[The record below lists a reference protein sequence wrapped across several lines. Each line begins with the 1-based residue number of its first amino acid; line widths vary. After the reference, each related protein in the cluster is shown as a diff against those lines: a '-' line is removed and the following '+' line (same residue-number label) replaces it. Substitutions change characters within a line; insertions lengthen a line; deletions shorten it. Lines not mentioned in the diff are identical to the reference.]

1 MDIYDVL
8 GEVLSAGGRNED
20 HALHRFAVLAKAREA
35 KALGDPAATHIDE
48 AAPGRQPGQVTLNN
62 AGPVIDLD
70 ELAKRLLSFIAPP
83 AAPAPAPESLPVT
96 PPSTVTVPA
105 PEPAGAGPAPDLAA
119 QLAKALGQV

>member
-20 HALHRFAVLAKAREA
+20 HARHRFAVLAKAREA

-83 AAPAPAPESLPVT
+83 AAPALAPESLPVT

-105 PEPAGAGPAPDLAA
+105 SEPAAPDLAA

>member
-83 AAPAPAPESLPVT
+83 AAPALAPESLPVT

-105 PEPAGAGPAPDLAA
+105 PEPAGAGTAPDLAA

>member
-20 HALHRFAVLAKAREA
+20 HARHRFAVLAKAREA

-70 ELAKRLLSFIAPP
+70 ELAKRLLSFIAP

-105 PEPAGAGPAPDLAA
+105 SEPAAPDLAA

>member
-20 HALHRFAVLAKAREA
+20 HARHRFAVLAKAREA
-35 KALGDPAATHIDE
+35 KALGDPATTHIDE

-83 AAPAPAPESLPVT
+83 AVTAEAAVSVPEPAAPA
-96 PPSTVTVPA
+96 VPA
-105 PEPAGAGPAPDLAA
+105 PEPAAAAPPAPDLAA